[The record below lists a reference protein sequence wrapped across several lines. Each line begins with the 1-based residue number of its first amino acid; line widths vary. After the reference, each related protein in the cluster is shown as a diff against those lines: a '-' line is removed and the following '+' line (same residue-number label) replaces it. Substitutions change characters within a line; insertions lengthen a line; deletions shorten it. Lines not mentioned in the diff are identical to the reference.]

1 MASVPRAS
9 ADTTLAGPLYPAVRG
24 GLSGLLEM
32 LLDARA
38 PGAGCVLGIVF
49 ATAGST
55 YQKPGALILL
65 DRMGIRHGALSGGCL
80 EPEVEER
87 ARRVSDNRCA
97 EVIDFDTR
105 GDEDLLF
112 GSGTGCRGRIHLLL
126 LPQPPDAPLT
136 EALERLA
143 TSAGPLELALVV
155 EGPAT
160 GSGSASLNGATWH
173 WGRDGQRAPLPI
185 PGPNRE
191 PMSGTTAGRTSSPTS
206 RPIFRE
212 NSRSMPRSSAVQS
225 DVLLTRVSVNP
236 PPRSNVA
243 ESEQLLARVRVNPPP
258 RILLFGAGPETSAL
272 FQFAQ
277 RLGWSVSLVEHRGR
291 WLKFAHSAGVRDIIE
306 AAPDDAAVLWRGQH
320 ATAAVAMTHNY
331 ALDMKHLRECAD
343 SELSYIGLL
352 GPAARR
358 DQMLAELGEEYAKR
372 LGGRLHAP
380 VGLALGGRGPEPL
393 QLHFARRL

>member
-65 DRMGIRHGALSGGCL
+65 DRMGMRHGALSGGCL

-87 ARRVSDNRCA
+87 ARRVADNRCA

-173 WGRDGQRAPLPI
+173 WGRDGQRVPLAI
-185 PGPNRE
+185 
-191 PMSGTTAGRTSSPTS
+191 S
-206 RPIFRE
+206 
-212 NSRSMPRSSAVQS
+212 RSSAVQS
-225 DVLLTRVSVNP
+225 
-236 PPRSNVA
+236 A
-243 ESEQLLARVRVNPPP
+243 ESEQLLARVRLNPPP
-258 RILLFGAGPETSAL
+258 RVLLFGAGPETSAL

-331 ALDMKHLRECAD
+331 ALDMKHLRACAD

-393 QLHFARRL
+393 ALAIAAELQQHFAQRP

>member
-1 MASVPRAS
+1 
-9 ADTTLAGPLYPAVRG
+9 
-24 GLSGLLEM
+24 M
-32 LLDARA
+32 LLDART
-38 PGAGCVLGIVF
+38 PGTPCVLGIVF

-65 DRMGIRHGALSGGCL
+65 DRMGMRHGALSGGCL

-105 GDEDLLF
+105 SDEDLLF

-126 LPQPPDAPLT
+126 LPQPADAPLT

-143 TSAGPLELALVV
+143 SSAGPLELALVV

-160 GSGSASLNGATWH
+160 GSGSATLNGATWH
-173 WGRDGQRAPLPI
+173 WGRDGR
-185 PGPNRE
+185 R
-191 PMSGTTAGRTSSPTS
+191 SGA
-206 RPIFRE
+206 IE
-212 NSRSMPRSSAVQS
+212 S
-225 DVLLTRVSVNP
+225 DP
-236 PPRSNVA
+236 
-243 ESEQLLARVRVNPPP
+243 LLARVNVNPPP
-258 RILLFGAGPETSAL
+258 RILLFGAGPETGAL
-272 FQFAQ
+272 YQFVQ

-306 AAPDDAAVLWRGQH
+306 AAPDDAAVLWRSQH
-320 ATAAVAMTHNY
+320 VTAAVAMTHNY
-331 ALDMKHLRECAD
+331 SLDMKHLRECAD
-343 SELSYIGLL
+343 SELSYVGLL

-393 QLHFARRL
+393 ALAIAAELQQHFAQRP

>member
-1 MASVPRAS
+1 MASVPRAA
-9 ADTTLAGPLYPAVRG
+9 ADTTLAAPLYPAVRG

-32 LLDARA
+32 LLGARS
-38 PGAGCVLGIVF
+38 PGAGCVLGVVF

-65 DRMGIRHGALSGGCL
+65 DRMGMRHGALSGGCL

-87 ARRVSDNRCA
+87 ARRVSDNHCA

-105 GDEDLLF
+105 SDEDLLF

-143 TSAGPLELALVV
+143 TSAGSLELALVV

-160 GSGSASLNGATWH
+160 GSGSATLNGETWH
-173 WGRDGQRAPLPI
+173 WGRDGQRVPI
-185 PGPNRE
+185 
-191 PMSGTTAGRTSSPTS
+191 A
-206 RPIFRE
+206 RPI
-212 NSRSMPRSSAVQS
+212 SRSS
-225 DVLLTRVSVNP
+225 T
-236 PPRSNVA
+236 A
-243 ESEQLLARVRVNPPP
+243 ESDPLLARVSVNPPP

-272 FQFAQ
+272 YQFVQ

-291 WLKFAHSAGVRDIIE
+291 WLKFAHSAGVSDIIE
-306 AAPDDAAVLWRGQH
+306 ATPDDAAVLWRGQH

-331 ALDMKHLRECAD
+331 ALDMQHLRECAD

-393 QLHFARRL
+393 ALAIAAELQQHFAQRP

>member
-65 DRMGIRHGALSGGCL
+65 DRMGMRHGALSGGCL

-105 GDEDLLF
+105 SDEDLLF

-136 EALERLA
+136 QALGRLT
-143 TSAGPLELALVV
+143 TSASSLELTFVV
-155 EGPAT
+155 EGPNT
-160 GSGSASLNGATWH
+160 GCGSATLHGETWD
-173 WGRDGQRAPLPI
+173 WGRDGRRLRAV
-185 PGPNRE
+185 E
-191 PMSGTTAGRTSSPTS
+191 
-206 RPIFRE
+206 
-212 NSRSMPRSSAVQS
+212 S
-225 DVLLTRVSVNP
+225 DR
-236 PPRSNVA
+236 
-243 ESEQLLARVRVNPPP
+243 LLARVRVNPPP

-306 AAPDDAAVLWRGQH
+306 AAPDDAAALWRGQH

-393 QLHFARRL
+393 ALAIAAELQQHFAQRP